1 MRVIYNIP
9 MSNTLAYI
17 ETYVSMYKGTVLNMI
32 QNFCFTYVLVYKF
45 KRINVLLKCLLKI

>member
-45 KRINVLLKCLLKI
+45 KRINVLLKC